1 MKTGHLRVLVYHG
14 QGRRVSARA
23 LAKYDLV
30 ITTYGIVSSEVKGAL
45 GKDKADK
52 EAKVKMEDMKGAED
66 IDHVRSNDSEL
77 LNVFWERIILDEA
90 HQVRS
95 DPFDIFVLS
104 CYFCQLFIFGVLDLP
119 AGAEPEGTVQSGGVQ
134 AARRPPLGRHR
145 HPHPEQGARPLL
157 PRQVPQVSHAVINIL
172 NFY

>member
-95 DPFDIFVLS
+95 HPFDIFVFFSFYSLLI
-104 CYFCQLFIFGVLDLP
+104 QPTVRGVL
-119 AGAEPEGTVQSGGVQ
+119 
-134 AARRPPLGRHR
+134 
-145 HPHPEQGARPLL
+145 
-157 PRQVPQVSHAVINIL
+157 
-172 NFY
+172 

>member
-14 QGRRVSARA
+14 QGRKVSARA

-30 ITTYGIVSSEVKGAL
+30 VTTYGIVSSEVKGAL

-52 EAKVKMEDMKGAED
+52 ESKVKMDDMKGAED

-90 HQVRS
+90 HQVGR
-95 DPFDIFVLS
+95 DLLIFS
-104 CYFCQLFIFGVLDLP
+104 AALFLFETKLNLYVKQLDL
-119 AGAEPEGTVQSGGVQ
+119 SSL
-134 AARRPPLGRHR
+134 R
-145 HPHPEQGARPLL
+145 
-157 PRQVPQVSHAVINIL
+157 
-172 NFY
+172 

>member
-14 QGRRVSARA
+14 QGRRGAARA
-23 LAKYDLV
+23 RAKYDLV

-95 DPFDIFVLS
+95 DPFDIF
-104 CYFCQLFIFGVLDLP
+104 LFSRSIVC
-119 AGAEPEGTVQSGGVQ
+119 
-134 AARRPPLGRHR
+134 
-145 HPHPEQGARPLL
+145 
-157 PRQVPQVSHAVINIL
+157 
-172 NFY
+172 